1 MSSNIEEKRKQKKAK
16 KKAIRDAEL
25 EKKAILQVTSLM
37 DIFVNVLIYLLMNYS
52 TSPVDISQSKERTLP
67 KSITRADVKHSTTIG
82 VTTKSILVNR
92 KKVCEVLKNT
102 VDPSLKKD
110 KQASAYMIMPLF
122 KRLKEEVQ
130 KQKKIAKYNPAA
142 AFKGVVTIVA
152 DQNMSFRLLSEV
164 MYTAGQAEFSKFKFA
179 VVKKGG

>member
-1 MSSNIEEKRKQKKAK
+1 MI
-16 KKAIRDAEL
+16 D
-25 EKKAILQVTSLM
+25 
-37 DIFVNVLIYLLMNYS
+37 
-52 TSPVDISQSKERTLP
+52 LP
-67 KSITRADVKHSTTIG
+67 K
-82 VTTKSILVNR
+82 NEW
-92 KKVCEVLKNT
+92 KKIQGKIPAAQTEE
-102 VDPSLKKD
+102 
-110 KQASAYMIMPLF
+110 I

>member
-1 MSSNIEEKRKQKKAK
+1 MSSAIEEKRKQKKAQ
-16 KKAIRDAEL
+16 KKAERDAAL
-25 EKKAILQVTSLM
+25 AKKAELNVTSLM

-52 TSPVDISQSKERTLP
+52 TSPVDVEQSKDHTLP
-67 KSITRADVKHSTTIG
+67 QSITKLDVKHTTTIA
-82 VTTKSILVNR
+82 VTKRIIMVNR
-92 KKVCEVLKNT
+92 KKVCDVVKNT

-110 KQASAYMIMPLF
+110 KQASSYMITPLF
-122 KRLKEEVQ
+122 KTLKEDVQ
-130 KQKKIAKYNPAA
+130 KQKKIAKYNPTA

-152 DQNMSFRLLSEV
+152 DQDMSFRLLSEV